1 MKIFRLARIVVCLA
15 MLLLGSLSVAGP
27 PEGDYHLLK
36 KIPLGAAAGGR
47 EYFDYITFD
56 PDARRIYLSHGTE
69 VKVVDA
75 DSWAVVGNITGLRR
89 CHGVALVKEV
99 GKGFITDGDSG
110 TVLMFDLKTL
120 KVTGEVKADAD
131 ADSII
136 YDPASKHI
144 FSFNG
149 DSRNSTVIDPR
160 SGTVFRTLR
169 LPGSPEFPVADGQ
182 GTVYVNSEDQSEVMV
197 IDSRALALRA
207 RWPVAPAGAPTA
219 MAMDREHRRLFIGGR
234 NPQVLVV
241 MDADSGKVIQ
251 SFPISA
257 GVDANIYEPETRL
270 VFSSTREGMIHIFH
284 EDTPDK
290 FSVVAAVETE
300 YGAKTMALDPKTHH
314 LLVDTA
320 DFGQPPAPTPQRPHP
335 NPVPI
340 PGTFR
345 LLVYGR

>member
-1 MKIFRLARIVVCLA
+1 MNKKVLASAATMAILLVCTLT
-15 MLLLGSLSVAGP
+15 VAGL
-27 PEGDYHLLK
+27 PEGGYHLLK
-36 KIPLGAAAGGR
+36 KIRLAAAAGGR

-56 PDARRIYLSHGTE
+56 PDTRRIYLSHGTE

-75 DSWAVVGNITGLRR
+75 DSWRVLGSITGLKR
-89 CHGVALVKEV
+89 CHGVALAKEF

-110 TVLMFDLKTL
+110 TVQMFDLKTL

-149 DSRNSTVIDPR
+149 DSRDSTVIDPQ
-160 SGTVFRTLR
+160 SGTVIRTLP
-169 LPGSPEFPVADGQ
+169 LPGAPEFPVADGQ
-182 GTVYVNSEDQSEVMV
+182 GTVYVNSEDQNEVMV
-197 IDSRALALRA
+197 IDSRTLAVRA

-241 MDADSGKVIQ
+241 MNADNGKVIQ
-251 SFPISA
+251 SFPITA
-257 GVDANIYEPETRL
+257 GVDANIYEPATGL
-270 VFSSTREGMIHIFH
+270 VFSSTREGIIHVFQ
-284 EDTPDK
+284 EETPDK
-290 FSVVAAVETE
+290 FIEVVTIKTE

-314 LLVDTA
+314 LFVDTA

>member
-1 MKIFRLARIVVCLA
+1 MSKRLLASAATLGILLVCTLT
-15 MLLLGSLSVAGP
+15 VASP
-27 PEGDYHLLK
+27 PEGGYHLLK
-36 KIPLGAAAGGR
+36 KIPLDAGAGGR

-75 DSWAVVGNITGLRR
+75 DSWEVVGNVTGLKR

-99 GKGFITDGDSG
+99 GKGFITDGESG
-110 TVLMFDLKTL
+110 TVQMFDLKTL
-120 KVTGEVKADAD
+120 KITGEIKADAD
-131 ADSII
+131 ADSIV

-144 FSFNG
+144 LSFNG
-149 DSRNSTVIDPR
+149 DSRDSTVIDPQ
-160 SGTVFRTLR
+160 SGTVIRTLP
-169 LPGSPEFPVADGQ
+169 LPGGPEFPVADGQ
-182 GTVYVNSEDQSEVMV
+182 GTVYVNGEEKNEVMV
-197 IDSRALALRA
+197 IDSRALAIRA

-219 MAMDREHRRLFIGGR
+219 MAMDREHRRLFIGCR
-234 NPQVLVV
+234 NPQALVV
-241 MDADSGKVIQ
+241 MNADNGKVIQ

-257 GVDANIYEPETRL
+257 GVDANVYESETGL

-290 FSVVAAVETE
+290 FSVVATVKTE

-314 LLVDTA
+314 LLVDTV

-340 PGTFR
+340 PGTFH